1 MSAVTGHEDHRRP
14 RIVIADDHPSVLR
27 AFQQMLEP
35 ECDVLAAVPGG
46 HEAVEAVTRLRP
58 DVLVVD
64 LMLPDVDGLEVCR
77 RLKGSVPDMQ
87 IIIVTAFD
95 DDEVRSIALNNGAA
109 AYVPKYSAA
118 GTLTRTVHQLC
129 KNKQST

>member
-1 MSAVTGHEDHRRP
+1 MGAVTAGKDRRP
-14 RIVIADDHPSVLR
+14 RVVIADDHPLVLR
-27 AFQQMLEP
+27 AFHQMLERD
-35 ECDVLAAVPGG
+35 CDVLAAVPRG

-77 RLKGSVPDMQ
+77 RLKDSVPEMQ

-95 DDEVRSIALNNGAA
+95 DDDVRTIALNNGAA

-118 GTLTRTVHQLC
+118 GTLAHTVHRLC
-129 KNKQST
+129 KNNPKT